1 MALAK
6 LPRGKIKSY
15 NMGKI
20 FSFFH
25 FFHCMMPKKN
35 SGPFR
40 KKSFLFAYQN
50 FQKKKEEK
58 ATKREKKSFIHVL
71 SIFFQTQEIQ
81 VLEKSTSNEKKS
93 YASMAIIWP

>member
-15 NMGKI
+15 NGQDFFF
-20 FSFFH
+20 FSFFSLH
-25 FFHCMMPKKN
+25 D
-35 SGPFR
+35 
-40 KKSFLFAYQN
+40 A
-50 FQKKKEEK
+50 KKKLWAFSLCLIKTFKKRRRRKQQSEK
-58 ATKREKKSFIHVL
+58 RKVL

>member
-15 NMGKI
+15 NDYGQDFFFFSFFSLHDAKKKLWAFSKKI
-20 FSFFH
+20 FSLCFIKTF
-25 FFHCMMPKKN
+25 KKRRR
-35 SGPFR
+35 R
-40 KKSFLFAYQN
+40 KQQS
-50 FQKKKEEK
+50 EK
-58 ATKREKKSFIHVL
+58 RKVL

>member
-58 ATKREKKSFIHVL
+58 AAKREKKSFIH
-71 SIFFQTQEIQ
+71 FFSNARNSGFR
-81 VLEKSTSNEKKS
+81 KSTSSEKKS

>member
-15 NMGKI
+15 NIMGKI

-40 KKSFLFAYQN
+40 KKSLLIKTFKRRRRKQ
-50 FQKKKEEK
+50 QSEK
-58 ATKREKKSFIHVL
+58 RKVL

>member
-15 NMGKI
+15 NDYGQDFFF
-20 FSFFH
+20 FSFFSLH
-25 FFHCMMPKKN
+25 D
-35 SGPFR
+35 
-40 KKSFLFAYQN
+40 A
-50 FQKKKEEK
+50 KKKTLGLFEK
-58 ATKREKKSFIHVL
+58 NLFSLLIKTFKKRRRRKQQSEKRKVL

>member
-15 NMGKI
+15 NDYGQD

-58 ATKREKKSFIHVL
+58 ATKREKKSFIH
-71 SIFFQTQEIQ
+71 FF
-81 VLEKSTSNEKKS
+81 SNARNSGFRKK
-93 YASMAIIWP
+93 YE

>member
-15 NMGKI
+15 NIMGKI

-40 KKSFLFAYQN
+40 KKS
-50 FQKKKEEK
+50 
-58 ATKREKKSFIHVL
+58 L
-71 SIFFQTQEIQ
+71 SK
-81 VLEKSTSNEKKS
+81 L
-93 YASMAIIWP
+93 

>member
-6 LPRGKIKSY
+6 LLGVKS
-15 NMGKI
+15 NLIMIMGKI

-35 SGPFR
+35 SLGLFEKNLFSLLIKTFKKRRRR
-40 KKSFLFAYQN
+40 KQQS
-50 FQKKKEEK
+50 EK
-58 ATKREKKSFIHVL
+58 RKVL

>member
-1 MALAK
+1 
-6 LPRGKIKSY
+6 
-15 NMGKI
+15 
-20 FSFFH
+20 
-25 FFHCMMPKKN
+25 MMPKKN

-40 KKSFLFAYQN
+40 KKSFLFAYDQN

-58 ATKREKKSFIHVL
+58 ATKREKKSFIH
-71 SIFFQTQEIQ
+71 FFSKQEIQ

>member
-40 KKSFLFAYQN
+40 KKSFLFA
-50 FQKKKEEK
+50 FIKTFKKRRRRKQQSEK
-58 ATKREKKSFIHVL
+58 RKVL